1 MGQEID
7 KTEFSAAEREE
18 FAGRLNDNLGV
29 LRTLLARPGF
39 GEGPA
44 SLGAELE
51 LYILDEHGRPLP
63 QNQQLLDATGD
74 ERLTLELNRY
84 NIEANLTPCL
94 LSDAPL
100 ASLEAE
106 MESMLELLNREA
118 ASLGGRV
125 IPIGILPTL
134 VPDDLSIDMMTP
146 EDRYRAMLEQLR
158 SRRKERFH
166 ITIEGED
173 SLEIKTDLVT
183 CEGANTSLQIHY
195 RMPPERFCKVYNTL
209 QLITPLV
216 TAIGANSP
224 MFLGRRLWHETR
236 LRLFQQAVDGR
247 DPRRRALNMPARVH
261 FGHGWLRT
269 GPYELFAES
278 VCLYRTLLPVK
289 GDEDVKA
296 VLAEGGVPE
305 LQELAMHMGTI
316 WPWNRAVYDH
326 HDGGHVRVELRFMP
340 AGPTSIDMVA
350 NTALA
355 LGLAEGLS
363 EHIEAMI
370 PAMPQK
376 VLEQNLELAAQ
387 YGIKADLLWPSLE
400 RLALEQ
406 HPVTT
411 IVESLLPVAEQGLQS
426 IGMPAEDIR
435 RYLGCIEQRL
445 ATGQNGASWQLDQ
458 HARYMDSHERD
469 EAADRMVHR
478 YTELSLSNQPVAS
491 WDID

>member
-1 MGQEID
+1 MGQEINR
-7 KTEFSAAEREE
+7 TEFTPAERAE
-18 FAGRLNDNLGV
+18 FAERLKINLDV
-29 LRTLLARPGF
+29 LRELLGRPGF
-39 GEGPA
+39 GAGP
-44 SLGAELE
+44 SSIGAELE
-51 LYILDEHGRPLP
+51 LYILDQQGRPLP
-63 QNQQLLDATGD
+63 VNQQVLAAADD

-84 NIEANLTPCL
+84 NLEANLTPRL
-94 LSDAPL
+94 LTEQPL
-100 ASLEAE
+100 AALEAE
-106 MESMLELLNREA
+106 MESMLGLLNRQA
-118 ASLGGRV
+118 AELDGQV

-134 VPDDLSIDMMTP
+134 TPEDLAIDMMTP
-146 EDRYRAMLEQLR
+146 QDRYRALLEQLR
-158 SRRKERFH
+158 KRRKERFH

-173 SLEIKTDLVT
+173 SLEIRTDLVT

-195 RMPPERFCKVYNTL
+195 RTAPERFCAVYNAL

-247 DPRRRALNMPARVH
+247 DPHRRALNLPARVH
-261 FGHGWLRT
+261 FGHGWLR
-269 GPYELFAES
+269 GSAYELFSET
-278 VCLYRTLLPVK
+278 VRLYSTLLPVK
-289 GDEDVKA
+289 GDEDPRA
-296 VLAEGGVPE
+296 VLAAGGVPE
-305 LQELAMHMGTI
+305 LQEMAMHMGTI

-326 HDGGHVRVELRFMP
+326 HDGGHVRMELRFMP

-363 EHIEAMI
+363 EHIDALI
-370 PAMPQK
+370 PGIPHK

-387 YGIKADLLWPSLE
+387 YGIRADLLWPSLE

-406 HPVTT
+406 HPVTA
-411 IVESLLPVAEQGLQS
+411 IIESLLPVAEKGLQS

-445 ATGQNGASWQLDQ
+445 ASGQTGATWQLDQ
-458 HARYMDSHERD
+458 HARYLPQGRD
-469 EAADRMVHR
+469 TAAGRMVHR
-478 YTELSLSNQPVAS
+478 YAELSLSNQPVAS
-491 WDID
+491 WALD